1 MRNGISNFFFIVSIV
16 VQYPA
21 IELKLKKFSYR
32 IDK

>member
-21 IELKLKKFSYR
+21 IELKKFSYR